1 MRSKSVAVIGAG
13 IGGIVAATHLA
24 QHGLKVTVLEKNS
37 RPGGRCDRLE
47 RDGHHFDT
55 GPTMIILKLLYD
67 AEFRAL
73 GASLHDMVDLQRV
86 DPGYRLVFD
95 DGSQFSLA
103 SDMKSIERQ
112 VETFETG
119 SFQGLLRYIDE
130 GRRHYQIG
138 TEKLVT
144 RDFRK
149 ASDFFSLKN
158 IPLVYQL
165 KPFVNHYRNIA
176 AYFNDPRLKSAFT
189 FQDVYIGLSP
199 FEASAI
205 FSMIPY
211 SEMIHGVWYP
221 KGGMFQL
228 VGALVKLA
236 HQAGVEFNFNTA
248 VERIETEGNTTR
260 GVLLEGGE
268 HLHADIVLAN
278 ADLPYV
284 YKNLL
289 PVDGMND
296 KLARQ
301 KYSCSTISY
310 FWGLDKTITSLGL
323 HTIFLPDDYR
333 QNFDSIIRDHDLP
346 SNPALYLHAP
356 ARLDPAMAP
365 FGQDTL
371 IAIVPVGHMC
381 EEKPQDW
388 EEIRDQAREKIFDR
402 LAKFGINGIKSH
414 IKFEISYTPALWQKR
429 YNLVRG
435 ATHGLSHNLLQM
447 AYFRPHHR
455 HARYHNLYFVGAS
468 THPGTGLP
476 SAMISGR
483 LVANRIIDELNDE

>member
-1 MRSKSVAVIGAG
+1 MRSKSIIVIGAG
-13 IGGIVAATHLA
+13 TGGIVAATHLA

-37 RPGGRCDRLE
+37 RPGGRCDRLD
-47 RDGHHFDT
+47 RDGHRFDT
-55 GPTMIILKLLYD
+55 GPTMIILKLLYES
-67 AEFRAL
+67 EFRAL
-73 GASLHDMVDLQRV
+73 GASLHDMLDLQRV

-95 DGSQFSLA
+95 NGSQLSLD

-112 VETFETG
+112 LEAIETG
-119 SFQGLLRYIDE
+119 SYQGLLRYIDE
-130 GRRHYQIG
+130 GRRHYEIG
-138 TEKLVT
+138 IEKLVN

-176 AYFNDPRLKSAFT
+176 TYFNDPRLKSAFT
-189 FQDVYIGLSP
+189 FQDVYVGLSP
-199 FEASAI
+199 FEASSI

-221 KGGMFQL
+221 RGGMTS
-228 VGALVKLA
+228 VINALTELA
-236 HQAGVEFNFNTA
+236 RQAGVEFAFNSP
-248 VERIETEGNTTR
+248 VERIEIDGNTTR
-260 GVLLEGGE
+260 GVLLKSGE
-268 HLHADIVLAN
+268 HLDADIVLAS

-289 PVDGMND
+289 PPDGMNK

-301 KYSCSTISY
+301 KYSCSTVSY

-333 QNFDSIIRDHDLP
+333 QNFEYITRNNGLP
-346 SNPALYLHAP
+346 PNPALYVHAP
-356 ARLDPAMAP
+356 ARLDPSMAP
-365 FGQDTL
+365 PGQDTL
-371 IAIVPVGHMC
+371 VVIVPIGHLSDTR
-381 EEKPQDW
+381 ERNW
-388 EEIRDQAREKIFDR
+388 EGVRDQAREIIFNR
-402 LAKFGINGIKSH
+402 LAKFGIPGIESH
-414 IKFEISYTPALWQKR
+414 IKFEISYTPPQWQKR
-429 YNLVRG
+429 YNLVKG
-435 ATHGLSHNLLQM
+435 ATHGLSHNLQQM
-447 AYFRPHHR
+447 AYFRPHNR

-476 SAMISGR
+476 TAMISGR
-483 LVANRIIDELNDE
+483 LVANRIMDELSTE